1 MDARMPPGMTT
12 LYLAVALVTCV
23 VTASLAAAILSR
35 DARHLVN
42 RLAAL
47 LVGGPALWSFCEVL
61 WNAQA
66 DPQVALVLVKASAL
80 GWAWIGPVTLHLFL
94 EITGDPA
101 PRVRRWLPRLYA
113 VSAGILLVDWFT
125 PWFHPE
131 VLRTSW
137 GFAYRLGRA
146 SVFYHAFTVGCV
158 VVALCSAA
166 RAYRSSASP
175 AERSQ
180 ARWVSIGIF
189 VPLFVGSLTD
199 GLLPLAGIQLP
210 RLATAS
216 FVVPAAIVLWTVR
229 RYGYSLLAPGDFASE
244 ILGTLPD
251 GVALLR
257 LDGSVRGAN
266 TAMLHLL
273 GCGAQELLGVSMGER
288 LGEPLDLSGN
298 GREQRCE
305 LRTFAGR
312 RVPVAVASRLLC
324 DRRGSPLGLVLVLR
338 DLSEV
343 VALRDR
349 LLLSGR
355 LAAVGELA
363 AGIAHEM
370 NNPLAFVRANLSMLR
385 QNWGSLMAELEKEGA
400 SEAVAMLVAEGEELV
415 DESLEGVDRAVA
427 IVRDVRG
434 LARGGS
440 ERTVLSDLHALI
452 DGVLR
457 MAAPQLRERI
467 RIERNYGAIHPVRGA
482 PQELQ
487 QVFLNLV
494 LNAAQAIG
502 EAGTI
507 RIATELEGDCV
518 VVHVEDDGCGI
529 AAEHLERIFDPFFTT
544 KPVGEGSGLGLG
556 IAHGIVRSH
565 GGEISV
571 ETRARGGSRFSVH
584 LPVAADTL
592 VPPA

>member
-1 MDARMPPGMTT
+1 MT
-12 LYLAVALVTCV
+12 LYLVILLTTCV
-23 VTASLAAAILSR
+23 VTAALAAAILSR
-35 DARHLVN
+35 DSRQSVN

-47 LVGGPALWSFCEVL
+47 LVGSVALWSFCEVL

-66 DPQVALVLVKASAL
+66 DPKVALVLVKASAL
-80 GWAWIGPVTLHLFL
+80 GWVWIGPLTLHLFL
-94 EITGDPA
+94 EITGDSA
-101 PRVRRWLPRLYA
+101 TRVRRWLPGLYA

-125 PWFHPE
+125 PWFHPLVE
-131 VLRTSW
+131 RTSW

-146 SVFYHAFTVGCV
+146 YVLYHAFTVGCV
-158 VVALCSAA
+158 VVALQAAA
-166 RAYRSSASP
+166 RAYVASASP

-180 ARWVSIGIF
+180 ARWVSVGIF

-210 RLATAS
+210 HLATVS
-216 FVVPAAIVLWTVR
+216 FVVPAGIVLWTVR
-229 RYGYSLLAPGDFASE
+229 RFGYSLLAPGDFASE
-244 ILGTLPD
+244 ILDALPD

-266 TAMLHLL
+266 AAMGRVF
-273 GCGAQELLGVSMGER
+273 GCPVLQLVGAPMNER
-288 LGEPLDLSGN
+288 LSEPLDLSGT

-305 LRTFAGR
+305 LSTFAGSR
-312 RVPVAVASRLLC
+312 LPVAVASRLLC

-338 DLSEV
+338 DLTEV
-343 VALRDR
+343 AALRDR

-363 AGIAHEM
+363 AGIAHEI

-385 QNWGSLMAELEKEGA
+385 QHWGSLAVELEKAGA
-400 SEAVAMLVAEGEELV
+400 SDACAALVAEGEEIV
-415 DESLEGVDRAVA
+415 DESLEGVNRAVA

-440 ERTVLSDLHALI
+440 ERCELSDLHALV

-467 RIERNYGAIHPVRGA
+467 RIERSYGAIHPVRGA

-507 RIATELEGDCV
+507 RIATEIEDDCV

-529 AAEHLERIFDPFFTT
+529 ASEHLERVFDPFFTT

-565 GGEISV
+565 GGEICV
-571 ETRARGGSRFSVH
+571 ESRIGGGSRFSVH
-584 LPVAADTL
+584 LPIAADTL
-592 VPPA
+592 APPA

>member
-1 MDARMPPGMTT
+1 MN
-12 LYLAVALVTCV
+12 LYLALPLATCV
-23 VTASLAAAILSR
+23 VTAALAAAILSR
-35 DARHLVN
+35 DARQPVN

-47 LVGGPALWSFCEVL
+47 LVGSAAFWSFCEVL
-61 WNAQA
+61 WNAQT
-66 DPQVALVLVKASAL
+66 DPKVALALVKASAL
-80 GWAWIGPVTLHLFL
+80 GWVWIGPLTLHLFL
-94 EITGDPA
+94 EITADPA

-131 VLRTSW
+131 VERTSW
-137 GFAYRLGRA
+137 GFAYRLGSA
-146 SVFYHAFTVGCV
+146 YVLYHAFTVGCV
-158 VVALCSAA
+158 VAALHAAA
-166 RAYRSSASP
+166 RAYVGSASP
-175 AERSQ
+175 AERAQ
-180 ARWVSIGIF
+180 ARWVSVGIF

-210 RLATAS
+210 RLATVS
-216 FVVPAAIVLWTVR
+216 FVVPAGIVLWTVR
-229 RYGYSLLAPGDFASE
+229 RFGYSLLAPGDLASE
-244 ILGTLPD
+244 ILDALPD

-257 LDGSVRGAN
+257 LDGSLRGAN
-266 TAMLHLL
+266 LAMARLL
-273 GCGAQELLGVSMGER
+273 ECPASELVGVPMSDR
-288 LGEPLDLSGN
+288 LSEPLDLNGG

-305 LRTFAGR
+305 LATFAGGR
-312 RVPVAVASRLLC
+312 LPVAVASRLLC
-324 DRRGSPLGLVLVLR
+324 DRRGSSLGLVLVLR
-338 DLSEV
+338 DLTEV
-343 VALRDR
+343 AALRDR

-363 AGIAHEM
+363 AGIAHEI

-385 QNWGSLMAELEKEGA
+385 QHWGSLAVELEKAGA
-400 SEAVAMLVAEGEELV
+400 GDACAALLAEGEEIV
-415 DESLEGVDRAVA
+415 DESLEGVNRAVA

-440 ERTVLSDLHALI
+440 ERSELSDLHALV

-467 RIERNYGAIHPVRGA
+467 RIERSYGAIQPVRGA

-502 EAGTI
+502 EVGMI
-507 RIATELEGDCV
+507 RIATELVGGRV

-529 AAEHLERIFDPFFTT
+529 AAEHLERVFDPFFTT

-565 GGEISV
+565 GGEICV
-571 ETRARGGSRFSVH
+571 ESRAGGGSRFSVH
-584 LPVAADTL
+584 LPIAADTL

>member
-1 MDARMPPGMTT
+1 MTFT
-12 LYLAVALVTCV
+12 LAVPFVTCV
-23 VTASLAAAILSR
+23 ITAALAAAILAR
-35 DARHLVN
+35 DARQPVN

-47 LVGGPALWSFCEVL
+47 FVGGASLWSFCEVM
-61 WNAQA
+61 WNAQS
-66 DPQVALVLVKASAL
+66 DPTVALALVKASAL

-101 PRVRRWLPRLYA
+101 ARVRRWLPWLYA
-113 VSAGILLVDWFT
+113 ASAGIVLVDWFT

-137 GFAYRLGRA
+137 GFAYRLGGA
-146 SVFYHAFTVGCV
+146 YVLYHAFTMGCV
-158 VVALCSAA
+158 VVALRAAA

-180 ARWVSIGIF
+180 ALWVSIGIF
-189 VPLFVGSLTD
+189 VPLLVGSLTD
-199 GLLPLAGIQLP
+199 GLLPLAGIDLP
-210 RLATAS
+210 HLATAA
-216 FVVPAAIVLWTVR
+216 FVVPAGIVLWTVR
-229 RYGYSLLAPGDFASE
+229 RFGYSLLAPGDFASE
-244 ILGTLPD
+244 ILDVLPD

-257 LDGSVRGAN
+257 VDGSVRGAN
-266 TAMLHLL
+266 AAMARLL
-273 GCGAQELLGVSMGER
+273 ECPAPELVGVAMGER
-288 LGEPLDLSGN
+288 LCAPLDLSGA

-305 LRTFAGR
+305 LETFSGR
-312 RVPVAVASRLLC
+312 RLPVAVASQMLC

-338 DLSEV
+338 DLTEV
-343 VALRDR
+343 AALRDR

-363 AGIAHEM
+363 AGIAHEI

-385 QNWGSLMAELEKEGA
+385 QNWGSLAAELEKEGA
-400 SEAVAMLVAEGEELV
+400 SDAASALVAEGEELV

-440 ERTVLSDLHALI
+440 GHGELSDLHPLI

-457 MAAPQLRERI
+457 MASPQLRERI
-467 RIERNYGAIHPVRGA
+467 RIERSYGAIQPVRGA

-494 LNAAQAIG
+494 LNGAQAIG
-502 EAGTI
+502 DAGTI
-507 RIATELEGDCV
+507 RVATELVGNRV

-529 AAEHLERIFDPFFTT
+529 APEHLERIFDPFFTT
-544 KPVGEGSGLGLG
+544 KRVGEGSGLGLG

-565 GGEISV
+565 GGEIAVAS
-571 ETRARGGSRFSVH
+571 RAGGGSRFSVL
-584 LPVAADTL
+584 LPIAADTL

>member
-1 MDARMPPGMTT
+1 MT
-12 LYLAVALVTCV
+12 LYLAVPLVTCV
-23 VTASLAAAILSR
+23 VTAALAAAILSR
-35 DARHLVN
+35 DARQPVN

-47 LVGGPALWSFCEVL
+47 LVGSASLWSFCEVL
-61 WNAQA
+61 WNAQG
-66 DPQVALVLVKASAL
+66 DPVVALALVKASAL

-101 PRVRRWLPRLYA
+101 PRVRRWLPGLYA
-113 VSAGILLVDWFT
+113 TSAVILLVDWLT
-125 PWFHPE
+125 PLFHPE

-137 GFAYRLGRA
+137 GFAYRLGGA
-146 SVFYHAFTVGCV
+146 YVFYHAFTMGCV
-158 VVALCSAA
+158 VLALRAAA

-180 ARWVSIGIF
+180 ARWVSVGIF

-199 GLLPLAGIQLP
+199 GLLPLAGIHLP
-210 RLATAS
+210 HLATAS
-216 FVVPAAIVLWTVR
+216 FVVPAGLMLWTVR
-229 RYGYSLLAPGDFASE
+229 RFGYSLLAPGDFASE
-244 ILGTLPD
+244 ILDTLPD

-257 LDGSVRGAN
+257 VDGSVRGVNA
-266 TAMLHLL
+266 AMSRLL
-273 GCGAQELLGVSMGER
+273 ECPVPELVGIAMGER
-288 LGEPLDLSGN
+288 LSAPLDLGGA

-305 LRTFAGR
+305 LETFSGR
-312 RVPVAVASRLLC
+312 RVPVAIASQMLC

-338 DLSEV
+338 DLTEV
-343 VALRDR
+343 AELRDR

-363 AGIAHEM
+363 AGIAHEI

-385 QNWGSLMAELEKEGA
+385 QNWGSLTAELEKEGA
-400 SEAVAMLVAEGEELV
+400 SAAAAALVAEGEELV

-440 ERTVLSDLHALI
+440 GHGELSDLHALI

-457 MAAPQLRERI
+457 MASPQLRERI
-467 RIERNYGAIHPVRGA
+467 RIERSYGAIQPVRGA

-502 EAGTI
+502 DAGTI
-507 RIATELEGDCV
+507 RIATELDGDCV

-529 AAEHLERIFDPFFTT
+529 APEHLERIFDPFFTT

-565 GGEISV
+565 GGEIAVASR
-571 ETRARGGSRFSVH
+571 EGGGSRFSVL
-584 LPVAADTL
+584 LPIAADTL